1 MPTLLEF
8 TTSVSL
14 GSAPMAATKLH
25 FGSSPWGYLVLI
37 LLAGVTYFFINR
49 RRRRRDRERDARDR
63 EDDARGF

>member
-1 MPTLLEF
+1 MPVLLELA
-8 TTSVSL
+8 TSASL
-14 GSAPMAATKLH
+14 SSAPLAATKLH
-25 FGSSPWGYLVLI
+25 FGSAPWGYLVLI